1 MIINMEMYIFRNGKE
16 YGPFPLEKVKRFFAD
31 NKLKPDDKVWHEG
44 LVDWVPVT
52 RFPGIRPSLQKVSS
66 SPLGQEDAP
75 RRKVELYRR
84 KVSLVVFVVLGFGL
98 LAATLF
104 LIQSDQSG
112 PETTTASPS
121 YLVKEESALERAS
134 GPETTSASPS
144 YLVKEASALER
155 ANAWKLENG
164 LSSTEDSGRLTEEQK
179 YARAHNSISPGEFSS
194 EKVKEESAPFEF
206 PRRKGPAPELENG
219 LSSTEDSGRLT
230 EEQKYARAHNSMIR
244 RQFEE
249 RTQRWLLERQ
259 IAETWIKRTG
269 YPSPSISRRAAEA
282 RPLDRPPTW
291 GQRLPTASESYQQH
305 QRLLDYEK
313 QKLNNQIDSLY
324 KGWQYDRRY

>member
-16 YGPFPLEKVKRFFAD
+16 YGPFPLEKVKRFFDD

-104 LIQSDQSG
+104 LIQSD
-112 PETTTASPS
+112 E
-121 YLVKEESALERAS
+121 S

-144 YLVKEASALER
+144 YLEKEKSALER

-194 EKVKEESAPFEF
+194 EEVKEES
-206 PRRKGPAPELENG
+206 APELENG

-230 EEQKYARAHNSMIR
+230 EHQKFIRAHNSMIR

-249 RTQRWLLERQ
+249 RNQRWILERQ

-269 YPSPSISRRAAEA
+269 YPPPSISRRAAEA
-282 RPLDRPPTW
+282 RPLARPPSW
-291 GQRLPTASESYQQH
+291 GQRLPTASETYQQH

-313 QKLNNQIDSLY
+313 QKLNNRIDSLY
-324 KGWQYDRRY
+324 KGWQYDRGY